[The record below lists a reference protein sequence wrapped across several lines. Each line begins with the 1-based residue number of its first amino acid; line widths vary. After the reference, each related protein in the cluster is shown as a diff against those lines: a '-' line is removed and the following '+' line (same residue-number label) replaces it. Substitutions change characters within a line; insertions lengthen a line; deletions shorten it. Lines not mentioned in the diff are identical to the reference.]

1 MNLRTKTVKYDNGL
15 GEVIYT
21 KYPQSR
27 SIRVFVTSRAQVKVT
42 LPVYASFQ
50 DAEHFLFSVGGKIIA
65 QRREILSRSQSPMI
79 QQPGGSDTTSNKSM
93 QPGAMSLYEINKLA
107 HKILPARTRQMYEL
121 MSKKVHIRNSRGEVV
136 EDPFRYNRVAIKN
149 NSSNWGSCSTLR
161 NINLNMHLVRLP
173 EELMDYVIAH
183 ELCHL
188 VYPNHS
194 PRFHALLNAITDG
207 KEKNLAARLRRI
219 KL

>member
-1 MNLRTKTVKYDNGL
+1 MELRTRTVKYDNGL
-15 GEVIYT
+15 GEVVYT

-27 SIRVFVTSRAQVKVT
+27 SIRVFVTSQAQIKVT
-42 LPVYASFQ
+42 LPVYASYQ
-50 DAEHFLFSVGGKIIA
+50 EAEKFLFSVGRKMVE
-65 QRREILSRSQSPMI
+65 RRNEILGRLQAR
-79 QQPGGSDTTSNKSM
+79 QQE
-93 QPGAMSLYEINKLA
+93 GAMSSYEINKLA
-107 HKILPARTRQMYEL
+107 HKILPQRTRQMYEL
-121 MSKKVHIRNSRGEVV
+121 MTNKVKIRDRWGNLR

-161 NINLNMHLVRLP
+161 NINLNMNLVRLP
-173 EELMDYVIAH
+173 QELMDYVIAH

-194 PRFHALLNAITDG
+194 ERFHALLNAITDG
-207 KEKNLAARLRRI
+207 KEKTLAARLRKI

>member
-1 MNLRTKTVKYDNGL
+1 MFRADMQSKIVKYDNGL
-15 GEVIYT
+15 GEVTFT

-27 SIRVFVTSRAQVKVT
+27 SIRVMVSAKGEVKVT
-42 LPVYASFQ
+42 LPPYVGYEE
-50 DAEHFLFSVGGKIIA
+50 AERFLFSVGGKIVA
-65 QRREILSRSQSPMI
+65 QRNEVLRRLQSAAQAGAP
-79 QQPGGSDTTSNKSM
+79 SDYQT
-93 QPGAMSLYEINKLA
+93 NKLA
-107 HKILPARTRQMYEL
+107 HKILPQRTRQMYEL
-121 MSKKVHIRNSRGEVV
+121 MTQKVTIRNRLGIVIK
-136 EDPFRYNRVAIKN
+136 DPFRYNRVAIKD

-161 NINLNMHLVRLP
+161 NINLNMKLVRLP

-194 PRFHALLNAITDG
+194 TRFHALLNAITDG
-207 KEKNLAARLRRI
+207 KEKTLAARLKQY